1 VEWLGEKSRMS
12 LKRHP
17 LETYIAQ
24 RLTEITNFQC
34 RPTRASGASVE
45 ILDVYNPLFY
55 VECKWTE
62 NTADLLIKW
71 KEVAKAM
78 YQIKDANS
86 DKPLLFAWQAKG
98 KNRWAMMSYLAMEE
112 LLEKNSEYKIEDLF
126 LINYKEMSENKS
138 FRINLDEWNTIYDNS
153 LQKNDTKI
161 PAVVIVYC
169 KAEMFIIMDLDDF
182 FILLEDII
190 IGE

>member
-1 VEWLGEKSRMS
+1 
-12 LKRHP
+12 
-17 LETYIAQ
+17 
-24 RLTEITNFQC
+24 
-34 RPTRASGASVE
+34 
-45 ILDVYNPLFY
+45 
-55 VECKWTE
+55 
-62 NTADLLIKW
+62 
-71 KEVAKAM
+71 
-78 YQIKDANS
+78 
-86 DKPLLFAWQAKG
+86 
-98 KNRWAMMSYLAMEE
+98 
-112 LLEKNSEYKIEDLF
+112 
-126 LINYKEMSENKS
+126 MSENKS